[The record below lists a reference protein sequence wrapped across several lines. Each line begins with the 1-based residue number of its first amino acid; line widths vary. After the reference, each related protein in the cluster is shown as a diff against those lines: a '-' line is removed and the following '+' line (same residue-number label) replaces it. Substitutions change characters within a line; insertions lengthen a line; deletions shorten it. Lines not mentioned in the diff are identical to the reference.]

1 MLVRD
6 VNGQINIISRKDCK
20 DDRDYYQKLVKIR
33 SEYAKKYKTIVI
45 VNSSKELL
53 KNS

>member
-33 SEYAKKYKTIVI
+33 LEYAKKYKSIII
-45 VNSSKELL
+45 VNLSKELL

>member
-6 VNGQINIISRKDCK
+6 LNGQINIISRKDCK
-20 DDRDYYQKLVKIR
+20 DDRDYYYKLMKIR
-33 SEYAKKYKTIVI
+33 LEYMKKYKSIIMVD
-45 VNSSKELL
+45 SSKELL